1 LHRSIAPPQKWRAP
15 LSIFIFQ
22 NLGIAMRLKQVQ
34 AVVIAAF
41 IAIASASFSQI
52 AIAQTSASATPVK
65 TAVSTDT
72 EIAALF
78 TYLEKSGCEF
88 NRNGT
93 WYNGSEAVT
102 HIRKKLNYL
111 QGKKRITDT
120 ESFITQAAS
129 VSSSSGKNYEVRCQG
144 KAAVPSGD
152 WFQAE
157 LAKMRKAK

>member
-1 LHRSIAPPQKWRAP
+1 MESTTLHFYFKK
-15 LSIFIFQ
+15 F
-22 NLGIAMRLKQVQ
+22 GMDMYLKQVQ
-34 AVVIAAF
+34 SLVFAVFLAVAT
-41 IAIASASFSQI
+41 ASLSQTS
-52 AIAQTSASATPVK
+52 IAQTSVPAAQAK
-65 TAVSTDT
+65 TAASTDA

-93 WYNGSEAVT
+93 WYNGTEAVA
-102 HIRKKLNYL
+102 HIRKKLDYL

-152 WFQAE
+152 WFKAE

>member
-1 LHRSIAPPQKWRAP
+1 
-15 LSIFIFQ
+15 
-22 NLGIAMRLKQVQ
+22 MRLKQVQ
-34 AVVIAAF
+34 AVVVAAF
-41 IAIASASFSQI
+41 IAIVSASFSQI
-52 AIAQTSASATPVK
+52 TSGQTSASAFAAPVK
-65 TAVSTDT
+65 TAASTDA

-102 HIRKKLNYL
+102 HIRKKLDYL

-120 ESFITQAAS
+120 ESFIIRAAS
-129 VSSSSGKNYEVRCQG
+129 VSSSSGKNYEVRCDG

-152 WFQAE
+152 WFKAE